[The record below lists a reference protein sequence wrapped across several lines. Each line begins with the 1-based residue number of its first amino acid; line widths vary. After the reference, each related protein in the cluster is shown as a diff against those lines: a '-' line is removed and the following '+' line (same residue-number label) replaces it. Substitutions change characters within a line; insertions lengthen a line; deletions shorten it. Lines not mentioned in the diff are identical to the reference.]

1 MGILFKMLEKSA
13 KTGKSIDQIDQEMT
27 KLAKQ
32 RSKEKGKMWGR
43 CESCEQLTCLQA
55 DVGLC
60 GPCCW
65 GESDTAYGNW

>member
-1 MGILFKMLEKSA
+1 MGILFNLIKEASD
-13 KTGKSIDQIDQEMT
+13 TGKSLAQIDKEHI
-27 KLAKQ
+27 KLAKK

-43 CESCEQLTCLQA
+43 CESCNNLTCLQV

-65 GESDTAYGNW
+65 GESETAYGNW